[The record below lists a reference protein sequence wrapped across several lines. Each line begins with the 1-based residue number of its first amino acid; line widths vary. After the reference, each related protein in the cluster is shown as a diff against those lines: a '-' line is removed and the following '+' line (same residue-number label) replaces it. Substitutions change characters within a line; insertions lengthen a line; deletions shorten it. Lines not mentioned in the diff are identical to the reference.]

1 MSQMLFADWTI
12 LLPWLMSRGE
22 LIGPDLKKSAA
33 LIGPDLIRF
42 SPDTNITKSAARLK
56 SLMIA

>member
-1 MSQMLFADWTI
+1 MPQIYLAVRTI

-42 SPDTNITKSAARLK
+42 SPDTNITKSAALLK
-56 SLMIA
+56 SLIIA